1 MKKKAPEPADA
12 VLEMLDRLLGP
23 VEEMTADELTSAIG
37 EAGIDLPATREKLY
51 ARVSEMRSKAW
62 EKNVNVTTDI
72 TSLLSQLRPPHL
84 PTSDPKVAQRAAATW
99 VRDLL
104 ERPRPAPESVDLAAA
119 ARNLDGALADVDQEI
134 LRELQDEVRR
144 MSDDSD

>member
-12 VLEMLDRLLGP
+12 ALDMLNRLLGP
-23 VEEMTADELTSAIG
+23 VEDMAADELTSAIA
-37 EAGIDLPATREKLY
+37 EAGIDLPAAREKLY
-51 ARVSEMRSKAW
+51 TRISEMRSKAW
-62 EKNVNVTTDI
+62 ERNSSVTTDI
-72 TSLLSQLRPPHL
+72 TSLLSQLRPDHL

-104 ERPRPAPESVDLAAA
+104 ERPLSATGPADLAVA
-119 ARNLDGALADVDQEI
+119 ARNLDGTLADADQKI
-134 LRELQDEVRR
+134 LRELEDEVRR